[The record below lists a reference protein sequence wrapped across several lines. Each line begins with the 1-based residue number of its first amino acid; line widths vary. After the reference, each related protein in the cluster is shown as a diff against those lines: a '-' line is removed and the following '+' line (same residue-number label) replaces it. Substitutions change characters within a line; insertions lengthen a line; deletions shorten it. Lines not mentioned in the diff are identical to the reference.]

1 MLLSDIPLIET
12 LNNVIPDCYQMYPK
26 KSKTLQGNLQT
37 DSDEH
42 QKLYYH
48 KVGTPQS
55 EDVLVL
61 EFPDEPKFRISTNV
75 SHCGR

>member
-1 MLLSDIPLIET
+1 
-12 LNNVIPDCYQMYPK
+12 MYPK
-26 KSKTLQGNLQT
+26 SVQVKDNVLETVN
-37 DSDEH
+37 DEH

-48 KVGTPQS
+48 RLGTPQS
-55 EDVLVL
+55 EDILVL